1 MPFADLKA
9 NNWDLSINRYKEV
22 VYEQVKY
29 ATPAELINGKKGEP
43 GLRQLAADRVKLLD
57 ELEALLK

>member
-1 MPFADLKA
+1 MKA
-9 NNWDLSINRYKEV
+9 NAWDLSINRYKQV

-29 ATPAELINGKKGEP
+29 ATPAELINGGTDPGSSP
-43 GLRQLAADRVKLLD
+43 GLRQLAAERVKLLD